1 VTTRRRTL
9 ELIEATVIVLFG
21 AFFYAM
27 TWEITAPLAG
37 VELALTPGSFPR
49 LILGLMIVLGIVRGI
64 IALRLPRDEAA
75 AFPWDKV
82 VFLTAVL
89 SLAYAVCARYLGI
102 FIPMPFYCVAL
113 GWLWGARS
121 IPKLAGVA
129 IGAPVCIWLLF
140 DVMFRAELPVLP
152 VFMNG

>member
-1 VTTRRRTL
+1 VTTRRRTA
-9 ELIEATVIVLFG
+9 ELIEATVVILFG

-27 TWEITAPLAG
+27 TWEVTAPLPG

-49 LILGLMIVLGIVRGI
+49 LILGLIIVLGLARGF
-64 IALRLPRDEAA
+64 IALRTPREETTS
-75 AFPWDKV
+75 FPWDRV
-82 VFLTAVL
+82 VFTTAVL
-89 SLAYAVCARYLGI
+89 SLAYVIAARYLGI

-129 IGAPVCIWLLF
+129 VGSPFAIWLLF
-140 DVMFRAELPVLP
+140 DVIFRAELPVLP